1 MWYKY
6 TIFFPFKSSKLY
18 VLAQNISWKFVNLF
32 RFEQFHHFPSPCP
45 RSQPVHEKTP
55 HCGVFVL
62 FWGSLLY
69 FCLFVKERM
78 SSVLPNT
85 TN

>member
-32 RFEQFHHFPSPCP
+32 RLNSFIIFPPCP
-45 RSQPVHEKTP
+45 DRNPCMKKPRSA
-55 HCGVFVL
+55 GVFVL
-62 FWGSLLY
+62 FGGAFFTFACS
-69 FCLFVKERM
+69 
-78 SSVLPNT
+78 
-85 TN
+85 